1 MKVSEVFPSYFL
13 SGDEIIGKNVAVKIK
28 EVKTEMIKVR
38 PDKPEEEV
46 ISIYFEDK
54 KRGVRLNKTRAKE
67 IARVHGDDM
76 DQWTGKEVLM
86 YTEREKAF
94 GELYNVI
101 HFSKVDTSEEVDIND
116 IPFGE

>member
-13 SGDEIIGKNVAVKIK
+13 SGDEIVGKKVVVKIR
-28 EVKTEMIKVR
+28 EVKREMVKVR

-54 KRGVRLNKTRAKE
+54 KRGVRLNATRAKE
-67 IARVHGDDM
+67 IRKIHGDDM
-76 DQWTGKEVLM
+76 EEWQGKEIVM

-101 HFSKVDTSEEVDIND
+101 HFTDSNEMDINE
-116 IPFGE
+116 IPFGDN